1 MALQAVKISPRKPEL
16 MRGSFGRMKERWRV
30 SSTDGTGTTVT
41 ITPDTRGRI
50 ESVLG
55 NGNWF
60 HNISANDGVPT
71 STGVLLTFAVAPAVS
86 QFFDV
91 DIDIR
96 ISA

>member
-1 MALQAVKISPRKPEL
+1 MALQAVKISPRAPEL
-16 MRGSFGRMKERWRV
+16 MKGSAGRMKERWRIN
-30 SSTDGTGTTVT
+30 STDGTGTTVT
-41 ITPDTRGRI
+41 ITPSTRGRI

-60 HNISANDGVPT
+60 HNISSPDGVPT
-71 STGVLLTFAVAPAVS
+71 STGVLITFATAPPVS